1 MTATVANALWL
12 AGCLPEHARF
22 TRATRRVRAE
32 QHAVLR
38 RVIEANAESEFGR
51 RHGFGGIRT
60 IDEYRQRVP
69 IASFESFQGSI
80 DRVAAGETQVLTRD
94 RVTLFEPTSGSSGA
108 GKLIPSTIS
117 LQQQFHR
124 GIRPWIANL
133 FLEDPQLM
141 NGQAYWSVS
150 PRMTKAR
157 RTAAGIPIGFEDD
170 SAYVGGWQRRL
181 VQAVMVSPPVANDD
195 GDLEAFRYQTL
206 LALLR
211 AAKLRLISIWNPTF
225 LLLLL
230 DRIPEWCDALAQD
243 LAGDRRRVSALL
255 AAAAAGSAA
264 ERHHRLWPEL
274 RLISCWADANAAA
287 PAAHLAS
294 RFPHARV
301 QGKGLIATE
310 AFVSFPLLGHDG
322 AALAVRSHFLEF
334 APVDAHDR
342 VDEDAPRLADELDQG
357 GRYAVIVTTGG
368 GLYRYRLDDVIEVA
382 GRIHQCPLV
391 RFIGRH
397 RYVSDWFGE
406 KLNEAHVSGVLQIA
420 FERHRIDAAF
430 AMLACDT
437 ALGPPSYV
445 LYIDSLESDAELDRA
460 AAAIDAGLR
469 GNFHYD
475 YARRLGQLGPV
486 TVFRARHA
494 AASYLSTAIGSG
506 QRAGNIK
513 PLALDRRDG
522 WSERFIRLSS
532 SETTRAGAALRP

>member
-38 RVIEANAESEFGR
+38 RLLEANAETEFGR
-51 RHGFGGIRT
+51 RHGFAGIRT
-60 IDEYRQRVP
+60 IDEYRRRVP
-69 IASFESFQGSI
+69 IASFERFEGSI

-150 PRMTKAR
+150 PRMARAR

-181 VQAVMVSPPVANDD
+181 VQAVMVSPQVANDD

-211 AAKLRLISIWNPTF
+211 AAKLRLISLWNPTF
-225 LLLLL
+225 LVLLL

-264 ERHHRLWPEL
+264 ERHHRLWPDL

-294 RFPHARV
+294 LFPHARV

-310 AFVSFPLLGHDG
+310 AFVSFPLLDHDG

-334 APVDAHDR
+334 APVDARDR
-342 VDEDAPRLADELDQG
+342 VNEDAPRLADELDQG

-382 GRIHQCPLV
+382 GRVHQCPLV

-397 RYVSDWFGE
+397 GYVSDWFGE
-406 KLNEAHVSGVLQIA
+406 KLNEAHVSSVMRIA

-445 LYIDSLESDAELDRA
+445 LYIDSRESDAELDRA
-460 AAAIDAGLR
+460 AAEIDAGLR

-486 TVFRARHA
+486 TIFRARDA
-494 AASYLSTAIGSG
+494 AASYLSAAIESG
-506 QRAGNIK
+506 QRAGSIK

-522 WSERFIRLSS
+522 WSKRLIRPSAA
-532 SETTRAGAALRP
+532 ETTRAGAALRP

>member
-22 TRATRRVRAE
+22 RRATRRVRAE
-32 QHAVLR
+32 QHTVLR
-38 RVIEANAESEFGR
+38 RLIEANAETEFGR

-60 IDEYRQRVP
+60 IDEYRRRVP
-69 IASFESFQGSI
+69 IASFESFQCSI

-108 GKLIPSTIS
+108 GKLIPSTVS

-133 FLEDPQLM
+133 FLADPLLM
-141 NGQAYWSVS
+141 DGQAYWSVS
-150 PRMTKAR
+150 PRLTKAR

-181 VQAVMVSPPVANDD
+181 VQAVMVSPSPAGDD
-195 GDLEAFRYQTL
+195 DLEAFRYQTV

-225 LLLLL
+225 LSLLL
-230 DRIPEWCDALAQD
+230 DRIPEWCDALARD

-264 ERHHRLWPEL
+264 ERHHLLWPDL

-287 PAAHLAS
+287 PAARVAS
-294 RFPHARV
+294 LFPHARV

-310 AFVSFPLLGHDG
+310 AFVSFPLLDHDA

-334 APVDAHDR
+334 APVDAEDR
-342 VDEDAPRLADELDQG
+342 VNEDAPRLADELDEG

-397 RYVSDWFGE
+397 GYVSDWFGE
-406 KLNEAHVSGVLQIA
+406 KLNEAHVSRVMQTA

-437 ALGPPSYV
+437 ALRPPSYV
-445 LYIDSLESDAELDRA
+445 LYIDSHDSDAELDRTA
-460 AAAIDAGLR
+460 AEIDAGLR

-486 TVFRARHA
+486 TIFRARNA
-494 AASYLSTAIGSG
+494 AASYLSTAIASG

-532 SETTRAGAALRP
+532 AETTRAGAALPR